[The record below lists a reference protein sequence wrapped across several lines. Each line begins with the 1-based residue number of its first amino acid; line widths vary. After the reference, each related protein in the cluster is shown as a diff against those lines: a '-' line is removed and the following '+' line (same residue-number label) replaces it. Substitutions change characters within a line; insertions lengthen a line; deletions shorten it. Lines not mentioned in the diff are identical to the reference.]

1 MPGTLPALYDVLIV
15 GGGPAGSTCARVLA
29 AAGAR
34 VAVVDRA
41 EFPRVKLC
49 AGWLSPGIWDVL
61 QLTPASYPRGLWE
74 WNTCHV
80 HYRGKAHAIPCHGWF
95 IRRYEFDE
103 FLLHSSG
110 ADLHLGTNVKQ
121 IERDASG
128 QWAIGPLRAR
138 YLIGAGGTHCPV
150 ARMLAPAR
158 PRRAVGV
165 QELELQLDTLSVARA
180 RLGKDGEPEL
190 VLFDDIGG
198 YGWNVPKSDWINV
211 GCGTLDATAARSAWR
226 HTHDHLRA
234 AGHLPPGAEP
244 ALEHIKGHSYFLFEP
259 VHLDAAYRDQA
270 FLVGDSLGLAHPITA
285 EGILPATL
293 SGRHA
298 AEAILA
304 GDPASYPARL
314 RRDPILTDYRRVHA
328 ALTTVQRLR
337 DRISRWTGLASVID
351 RVTGGAATPPTTG
364 APGNGAAEHAPPAAP
379 PTAASPPSTVA
390 PDARAAEPGARAA
403 APDDRVGSAVG
414 TATVARGFAW
424 MFSGAKL
431 PAPRLLDLL
440 LGTGD

>member
-1 MPGTLPALYDVLIV
+1 MTKSWHVRCTARGNVPGNLPALYDVLIV
-15 GGGPAGSTCARVLA
+15 GGGPAGSTCARVLTGG
-29 AAGAR
+29 GAR

-61 QLTPASYPRGLWE
+61 QIAPASYPRGLWE

-80 HYRGKAHAIPCHGWF
+80 HYRGKDHAIPCHGWF

-103 FLLHSSG
+103 FLLHASG

-150 ARMLAPAR
+150 ARMLAPTR

-165 QELELQLDTLSVARA
+165 QELELQLDTISVART

-211 GCGTLDATAARSAWR
+211 GCGTLDATAARGAWR

-234 AGHLPPGAEP
+234 TGHLPPGAEP

-270 FLVGDSLGLAHPITA
+270 LLVGDSLGLAHPITA

-328 ALTTVQRLR
+328 ALATVQKLR
-337 DRISRWTGLASVID
+337 DRLTRWTGLASLID
-351 RVTGGAATPPTTG
+351 RITPSGAPGPTAPPAAA
-364 APGNGAAEHAPPAAP
+364 APGNGAATGEHTPAAGSSVG
-379 PTAASPPSTVA
+379 AATI
-390 PDARAAEPGARAA
+390 
-403 APDDRVGSAVG
+403 
-414 TATVARGFAW
+414 ARGFAW

>member
-29 AAGAR
+29 AGGAR

-80 HYRGKAHAIPCHGWF
+80 HYRGKDHAIPCHGWF
-95 IRRYEFDE
+95 IRRYEFDD
-103 FLLHSSG
+103 FLLHTSG

-128 QWAIGPLRAR
+128 LWSIGPLRAR
-138 YLIGAGGTHCPV
+138 HLIGAGGTHCPV
-150 ARMLAPAR
+150 ARMLAPTR
-158 PRRAVGV
+158 PKRAVGV
-165 QELELQLDTLSVARA
+165 QELELQIDTISVART

-190 VLFDDIGG
+190 ILFDDIGG

-211 GCGTLDATAARSAWR
+211 GCGTLDATAARGAWR

-270 FLVGDSLGLAHPITA
+270 LLVGDSLGLAHPITA

-328 ALTTVQRLR
+328 ALTTVQKLR
-337 DRISRWTGLASVID
+337 DRLTRWTGLASLVD
-351 RVTGGAATPPTTG
+351 RVTASGASAGASGGASGGAGAATPSAPAAATPSAPAAA
-364 APGNGAAEHAPPAAP
+364 APGNGAATGDHAPA
-379 PTAASPPSTVA
+379 
-390 PDARAAEPGARAA
+390 
-403 APDDRVGSAVG
+403 GSSVG
-414 TATVARGFAW
+414 TATIARGFAW

-440 LGTGD
+440 LGTGA

>member
-1 MPGTLPALYDVLIV
+1 VPGTLPALYDVLIV
-15 GGGPAGSTCARVLA
+15 GGGPAGSTAARVLA
-29 AAGAR
+29 AGGAR

-61 QLTPASYPRGLWE
+61 QLAPTAYPRGLWE

-80 HYRGKAHAIPCHGWF
+80 HYRGKDHAIPCRGWF

-103 FLLHSSG
+103 FLLRSSG
-110 ADLHLGTNVKQ
+110 ADLHVGVNVKQ
-121 IERDASG
+121 IERDATG
-128 QWAIGPLRAR
+128 QWAVGPLRAR

-150 ARMLAPAR
+150 ARLLAPTR
-158 PRRAVGV
+158 PKRAVGV
-165 QELELQLDTLSVARA
+165 QELELQLDEMSVART
-180 RLGKDGEPEL
+180 RLGRDGEPEL
-190 VLFDDIGG
+190 ILFDDIGG

-211 GCGTLDATAARSAWR
+211 GCGTLDATAARSGWR

-234 AGHLPPGAEP
+234 TGHLPATAEP

-285 EGILPATL
+285 EGILPATV

-328 ALTTVQRLR
+328 AMATVQKLR
-337 DRISRWTGLASVID
+337 DRLTRWNGLATLID
-351 RVTGGAATPPTTG
+351 RVTWTGPAAPPRAADAA
-364 APGNGAAEHAPPAAP
+364 APAAPPAAP
-379 PTAASPPSTVA
+379 GAGG
-390 PDARAAEPGARAA
+390 DRAA
-403 APDDRVGSAVG
+403 GSSVG

-431 PAPRLLDLL
+431 PAPRLLDLI
-440 LGTGD
+440 LGTGA

>member
-29 AAGAR
+29 AGGAR

-110 ADLHLGTNVKQ
+110 ADLHLGTHVKQ

-150 ARMLAPAR
+150 ARMLAPTR
-158 PRRAVGV
+158 PKRAVGV
-165 QELELQLDTLSVARA
+165 QELELQLDTISVART

-211 GCGTLDATAARSAWR
+211 GCGTLDATAARNAWR

-328 ALTTVQRLR
+328 ALATVQRLR
-337 DRISRWTGLASVID
+337 DRLSRWTGLASLIE
-351 RVTGGAATPPTTG
+351 RITPGGAAAAPPPSNG
-364 APGNGAAEHAPPAAP
+364 AAGNGAANSEHAPAAAAP
-379 PTAASPPSTVA
+379 APAPAS
-390 PDARAAEPGARAA
+390 GARAA
-403 APDDRVGSAVG
+403 SDDRAVASAVG
-414 TATVARGFAW
+414 TATIARGFAW

>member
-1 MPGTLPALYDVLIV
+1 VPGNLPALYDVLIV

-29 AAGAR
+29 AGGAR

-61 QLTPASYPRGLWE
+61 QLTPGSYPRGLWE

-165 QELELQLDTLSVARA
+165 QELELQLDTISVARS

-234 AGHLPPGAEP
+234 AGHLPSGAEP

-304 GDPASYPARL
+304 GDPASYPARR

-328 ALTTVQRLR
+328 ALATVQRLR
-337 DRISRWTGLASVID
+337 DRISRWTGLASLID
-351 RVTGGAATPPTTG
+351 RVTPGAGAATPPPTG
-364 APGNGAAEHAPPAAP
+364 APGNGAAAEHAPPAAP
-379 PTAASPPSTVA
+379 PPAGSPLVTAA
-390 PDARAAEPGARAA
+390 PGARAA
-403 APDDRVGSAVG
+403 GPDDRAVGSAVG
-414 TATVARGFAW
+414 IATVARGFAW